1 MENPLIVLD
10 NKAGTHR
17 GDGFQLGG
25 CNPDAKCGNGLE
37 KIYPTCA
44 VRYGYMRYIG
54 EFRYSPGMNFNCGGK
69 VVVHTNRGIELG
81 EQVSLTCSGCDKSIN
96 RKQIMDYV
104 RQSGP
109 EFMQLKAGRILRAAT
124 PADLDDQ
131 VHLNMAAAQKLLFA
145 RKLAAEQQLP
155 MKFVTGEHLLGGE
168 RIIFHFMSEDRVDF
182 RELVR
187 VLAQE
192 YHTRIEMHQVGARD
206 EARLVAD
213 YEICGRECCCK
224 NFLKKLRQ
232 VNMKM
237 AKLQKATLDPSK
249 VSGRC
254 GRLRCCLRYEHEG
267 YEELN
272 RKLPRVGSRIRTEK
286 GTATVRNRQILT
298 QLLSVIYDGT
308 EEWETIPIED
318 VIERGLPKLER
329 PAEGPMPSRDQRSSR
344 EGNDRRER
352 PPARR
357 SDGRSS
363 NDRPTDRGLTSPID
377 RSRPA
382 GSLAEGAAAHAEPA
396 GVDES
401 GAFTQDRIDES
412 ADQSSGF
419 ASGLLDDS
427 GLDQLDIESGSH
439 ESDEQNTS
447 ATQDRAGSG
456 RRAGPMRGMG
466 AQNSDD
472 PAQGVSEEQR
482 RRRRRGRRR
491 RGRRDGGAGGGPSG
505 GGEGG
510 PGAGPAGEG

>member
-10 NKAGTHR
+10 HKAGTHR

-54 EFRYSPGMNFNCGGK
+54 EFRYSPGMKFTCGGK
-69 VVVHTNRGIELG
+69 VVIHTNRGIELG
-81 EQVSLTCSGCDKSIN
+81 EQVSLTCSGCDKSVN

-109 EFMQLKAGRILRAAT
+109 EFMQLKAGRILRAAA

-155 MKFVTGEHLLGGE
+155 MKFVTCEHLLGGE
-168 RIIFHFMSEDRVDF
+168 RIIFHFMSEDRIDF

-272 RKLPRVGSRIRTEK
+272 RKLPRVGSRIRTAK
-286 GTATVRNRQILT
+286 GIATVRNRQILT

-308 EEWETIPIED
+308 EEWETIAIED

-329 PAEGPMPSRDQRSSR
+329 PMEGPMPSRDQRSSR
-344 EGNDRRER
+344 DSNDRRGR
-352 PPARR
+352 PSARR
-357 SDGRSS
+357 GDNRPSADRSV
-363 NDRPTDRGLTSPID
+363 DRGSQPSID
-377 RSRPA
+377 RGMASGRR
-382 GSLAEGAAAHAEPA
+382 AEAEESQAEPIGHGEQGA
-396 GVDES
+396 STQNNVDES
-401 GAFTQDRIDES
+401 IEHS
-412 ADQSSGF
+412 PGF
-419 ASGLLDDS
+419 ASGLLDGPLEDES
-427 GLDQLDIESGSH
+427 AVDLGSDDQGEHGPAV
-439 ESDEQNTS
+439 QG
-447 ATQDRAGSG
+447 RADSG
-456 RRAGPMRGMG
+456 RRSGPMRGPDVQG
-466 AQNSDD
+466 ADD
-472 PAQGVSEEQR
+472 AGQGGSEEQR

-491 RGRRDGGAGGGPSG
+491 RGRRDGGSGGGPSG
-505 GGEGG
+505 GGGG
-510 PGAGPAGEG
+510 EPGAGPTG